1 MANQM
6 SPMQQRELQEQL
18 SQEQQKYQVQEV
30 ISKITETCFVRDATH
45 ASTRS
50 RAACAPAPAR
60 SCTSMWVASGRVS
73 DVACGRFFALS
84 SHTDARDARCVIPCA
99 RVLCHARA

>member
-50 RAACAPAPAR
+50 RAACAPAPA
-60 SCTSMWVASGRVS
+60 GRVS

-99 RVLCHARA
+99 RILCYARA